1 MDENPLAF
9 EFSKTRTICDAFEGA
24 ATMLIHA
31 QSGRFSAP
39 RIVTR
44 GYFQVTSRTLTAT
57 RRTKRPKQLSA
68 NASVLPKKIKSPK
81 QLSTSL

>member
-1 MDENPLAF
+1 
-9 EFSKTRTICDAFEGA
+9 
-24 ATMLIHA
+24 MLIRA

-39 RIVTR
+39 RLVTR

-57 RRTKRPKQLSA
+57 RRTKRPKQLNA

-81 QLSTSL
+81 QLSASL